1 LPLGPGPNAP
11 GPTGADPL
19 HRTGY
24 QRREVGLPGQRNTLI
39 VGKAHKTLKLPSG
52 GKVLLMLAQ
61 SSDTGRGGALVL
73 LALYF
78 APTIVAAVRKH
89 HNAVAIWALNLLLG
103 WTVIGWIASLVW
115 ALTAVQRRE
124 VD

>member
-1 LPLGPGPNAP
+1 M
-11 GPTGADPL
+11 
-19 HRTGY
+19 
-24 QRREVGLPGQRNTLI
+24 
-39 VGKAHKTLKLPSG
+39 
-52 GKVLLMLAQ
+52 LLMLAQ

-78 APTIVAAVRKH
+78 ASTIVAAVRKH

-103 WTVIGWIASLVW
+103 WTVIGWIAVLVW